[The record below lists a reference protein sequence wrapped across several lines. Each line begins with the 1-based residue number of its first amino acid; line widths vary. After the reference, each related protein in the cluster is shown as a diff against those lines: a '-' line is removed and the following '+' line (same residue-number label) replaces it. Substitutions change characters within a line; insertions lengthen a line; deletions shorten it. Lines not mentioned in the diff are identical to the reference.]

1 MLSLTPVV
9 LLLWQAKIPAVK
21 KVALFHSTQIL
32 NVLWIWFDF
41 MVKQSLN
48 RYPGLQRVTGSIVP
62 LRRDSL
68 FEKWKRTKHW
78 GWNKMFILLFDA
90 VKSAERWSSE
100 GIKSLHHHI
109 FVLFIYLS
117 LSSIYWNQR
126 WWSKI
131 INNKILLPLCTCWMF
146 ICSSCQ

>member
-21 KVALFHSTQIL
+21 KRSLYFIQHKY
-32 NVLWIWFDF
+32 WMFCGFDF

-68 FEKWKRTKHW
+68 FEKWKRTKHR

-117 LSSIYWNQR
+117 LISLLK
-126 WWSKI
+126 SKMMI
-131 INNKILLPLCTCWMF
+131 KNY
-146 ICSSCQ
+146 